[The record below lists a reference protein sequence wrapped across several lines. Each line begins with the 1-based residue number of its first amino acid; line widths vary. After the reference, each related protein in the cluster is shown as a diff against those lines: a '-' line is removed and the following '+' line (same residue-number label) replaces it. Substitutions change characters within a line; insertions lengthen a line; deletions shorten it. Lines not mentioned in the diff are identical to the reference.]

1 VQELSPK
8 SAWTL
13 FVISVFLMGG
23 LAYFANRSAERYAD
37 SERWV
42 AHTREVEWQ
51 VSVLRGD
58 LALSDALVSGRA
70 KGRSGISPDKQLAE
84 LKNLTTDNPDQQR
97 NVAKLSGLL
106 ATDASASDSTARQAA
121 LQQELAILDDMQ
133 AEEERLLANRAL
145 VSSSNY
151 SWLRSILTVA
161 LLFVLGVICFVFSTL
176 LSQLGM
182 RAKAEKA
189 VRRLS
194 AHILGAQDTERRRIA
209 RELHDGVGQLFVGI
223 KMELDLFQKDAV
235 SDQAKETVESCRRM
249 AEQGLTET
257 RTLSHLLHPP
267 MLDELGFEHAVKW
280 YAEGFSNRS
289 KINVRLKF
297 SEPFQ
302 RLPRGVELVLFRV
315 VQETLGNIHRHSG
328 SKEAEISVTQQAGVV
343 RMTVRDSG
351 KGMPEDL
358 VRNIEQTSTGA
369 GVGLGGMRERISEFD
384 GKFSIES
391 TFTGTAVH
399 VSIPIPPAEE
409 SAANQDPR
417 PQARPAADTPP
428 LDTNIDQSEPG
439 GLAMAAT
446 A

>member
-13 FVISVFLMGG
+13 FVVSVVLLGG
-23 LAYFANRSAERYAD
+23 LAYFANRSAEHYAD
-37 SERWV
+37 SEGWV
-42 AHTREVEWQ
+42 AHTREVEWHIG
-51 VSVLRGD
+51 VMRAD
-58 LALSDALVSGRA
+58 LAVSLMGLPGRA
-70 KGRSGISPDKQLAE
+70 SATTPEKQLDE
-84 LKNLTTDNPDQQR
+84 LKNLTSDNPEQQR
-97 NVAKLSGLL
+97 NIDKLHGLL
-106 ATDASASDSTARQAA
+106 AANASSPGGAASQAA
-121 LQQELAILDDMQ
+121 LQEELSVLSDMQ
-133 AEEERLLANRAL
+133 TEEERLLASREL
-145 VSSSNY
+145 ISSSNY

-161 LLFVLGVICFVFSTL
+161 LLFVLGMICFVFSTL
-176 LSQLGM
+176 LAQLGM

-223 KMELDLFQKDAV
+223 KMELDLLSGDAV
-235 SDQAKETVESCRRM
+235 SGQAKESVENCQHM

-257 RTLSHLLHPP
+257 RTISYLLHPP

-280 YAEGFSNRS
+280 YVEGFTNRS
-289 KINVRLKF
+289 KIDVQLKF
-297 SEPFQ
+297 SEPFP
-302 RLPRGVELVLFRV
+302 RLPKSVELVLFRM

-328 SKEAEISVTQQAGVV
+328 SKEAEINVAQHAGVV

-369 GVGLGGMRERISEFD
+369 GVGLGGMRERVSEFD

-391 TFTGTAVH
+391 APTGTAVH
-399 VSIPIPPAEE
+399 VSIPLPPSEE
-409 SAANQDPR
+409 SEANQDPR
-417 PQARPAADTPP
+417 PQTKPAVDAPALKTD
-428 LDTNIDQSEPG
+428 IDQGEPG